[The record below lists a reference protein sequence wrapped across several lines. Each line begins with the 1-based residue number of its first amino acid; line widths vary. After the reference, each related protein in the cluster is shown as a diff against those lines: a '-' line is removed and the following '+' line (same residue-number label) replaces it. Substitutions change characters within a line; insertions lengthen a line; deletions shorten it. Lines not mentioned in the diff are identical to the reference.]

1 MQKKY
6 ISWTEQEK
14 EYIVQEAKKYRNTK
28 INWMT
33 IQRQLPHRTVQ
44 QCKSFYNNQLK
55 HYELDFLLTKKSLA
69 TIAKMALLHL
79 MTCRLQDVRVKEKRA
94 YIQAVT
100 EEVLTNVFQVL
111 GGNRD
116 FEYDTK
122 LLALVREMILVFNQ
136 SKTKLVED
144 IYLNDTATLLKKQID
159 HDMLVSL
166 IQLAKTFDSNF
177 LLEKI
182 NVVLVEY
189 NFRNVMN
196 E

>member
-55 HYELDFLLTKKSLA
+55 HYELDFLLTKKSLS

-79 MTCRLQDVRVKEKRA
+79 MTCKLQDVRVKEKRA

-100 EEVLTNVFQVL
+100 EEILTNVFQVL
-111 GGNRD
+111 AGNRD

-144 IYLNDTATLLKKQID
+144 IYLNDTATLLKQEVD
-159 HDMLVSL
+159 QYMLDSL
-166 IQLAKTFDSNF
+166 IQLENAFDGNN
-177 LLEKI
+177 LLARI
-182 NVVLVEY
+182 NIILQ
-189 NFRNVMN
+189 NQKDQQ
-196 E
+196 